1 MIKLY
6 IRGVFGM
13 AKDSLG
19 MAIFKV
25 VVTGVAAAL
34 GPSARAKAN
43 PTNFKENWQANRDG
57 MKNFV
62 DAGKNLHSTIKNKWE
77 GVNLCLS

>member
-1 MIKLY
+1 MLVNSVYQYDEI
-6 IRGVFGM
+6 ISRGVFGM

-57 MKNFV
+57 MKNFIN
-62 DAGKNLHSTIKNKWE
+62 AGKNLHSTIKNK
-77 GVNLCLS
+77 

>member
-1 MIKLY
+1 MSVNSIYQYDEIISK
-6 IRGVFGM
+6 GVFCM

-34 GPSARAKAN
+34 GPQARAKSN
-43 PTNFKENWQANRDG
+43 PGDFKGNWQAH
-57 MKNFV
+57 KNEMRNLV
-62 DAGKNLHSTIKNKWE
+62 DAGKNLHSTIKNR
-77 GVNLCLS
+77 

>member
-1 MIKLY
+1 
-6 IRGVFGM
+6 M

-43 PTNFKENWQANRDG
+43 PTNFKENW
-57 MKNFV
+57 
-62 DAGKNLHSTIKNKWE
+62 AG
-77 GVNLCLS
+77 